1 MTKESFSKLEL
12 ETLYEVINSESLY
25 QQTGGSSDLN
35 SVFSIC
41 KLIKSGYTV
50 TNDLNVITK
59 FDTNEECYQFVF
71 SDSGEYFT
79 AENEEDEEYYLF
91 EVVDNVIKNIFS
103 HNLSENDLETIFDIT
118 IFDSC
123 EEWKNFYSVINNGL
137 IEHNYK

>member
-1 MTKESFSKLEL
+1 MTKEKFSRIEL
-12 ETLYEVINSESLY
+12 EALHEAIDAENLY
-25 QQTGGSSDLN
+25 QQTGESKDLEPI
-35 SVFSIC
+35 FRIC
-41 KLIKSGYTV
+41 KLIKYGYTA

-59 FDTNEECYQFVF
+59 FDTDEECYPFIF

-103 HNLSENDLETIFDIT
+103 HNISENDLETIFDIT
-118 IFDSC
+118 VFDSC